1 MNENAN
7 VGRRSLLKR
16 GALLLGAAAAIPV
29 TRHSV
34 AAAAKAPQAAVKYQ
48 DKPQG
53 DQQCDN
59 CIHFEAPS
67 ACKIVEGSISPKGWC
82 AVWAKK
88 G

>member
-1 MNENAN
+1 MNDNTN
-7 VGRRSLLKR
+7 VNRRSLLKR
-16 GALLLGAAAAIPV
+16 AALLLGAAAIPV
-29 TRHSV
+29 SKHAV
-34 AAAAKAPQAAVKYQ
+34 AAGKAPQAAVKYQ

-67 ACKIVEGSISPKGWC
+67 ACKIVEGTVSPKGWC

>member
-1 MNENAN
+1 MNDNAN
-7 VGRRSLLKR
+7 LNRRSLLKR
-16 GALLLGAAAAIPV
+16 VALLLGAAAIPV
-29 TRHSV
+29 GKHAV
-34 AAAAKAPQAAVKYQ
+34 AAGTAPQAAVKYQ

-67 ACKIVEGSISPKGWC
+67 ACKIVEGTVSPKGWC

>member
-1 MNENAN
+1 MNDNAN
-7 VGRRSLLKR
+7 VNRRSLLK
-16 GALLLGAAAAIPV
+16 GAALLLGAAMIPV
-29 TRHSV
+29 SKHAV
-34 AAAAKAPQAAVKYQ
+34 AAGKATQAAVKYQ

-59 CIHFEAPS
+59 CVHFEAPS
-67 ACKIVEGSISPKGWC
+67 ACKIVEGPVSPKGWC

>member
-1 MNENAN
+1 MKDNTN
-7 VGRRSLLKR
+7 VNRRSLLKR
-16 GALLLGAAAAIPV
+16 AALLVGAAAIPV
-29 TRHSV
+29 GKHAV
-34 AAAAKAPQAAVKYQ
+34 AAGKAPQAAVKYQ

-67 ACKIVEGSISPKGWC
+67 ACKIVEGTVSPKGWC

>member
-1 MNENAN
+1 MNDNTN
-7 VGRRSLLKR
+7 VNRRSLLKR
-16 GALLLGAAAAIPV
+16 AALLLGAAAIPV
-29 TRHSV
+29 GKHAV
-34 AAAAKAPQAAVKYQ
+34 AAGKAPQAAVKYQ

-67 ACKIVEGSISPKGWC
+67 ACKIVEGTVSPKGWC

>member
-1 MNENAN
+1 MNDNAN
-7 VGRRSLLKR
+7 LNRRSLLKR
-16 GALLLGAAAAIPV
+16 AALLLGAAAIPV
-29 TRHSV
+29 GKHAV
-34 AAAAKAPQAAVKYQ
+34 AAGKAPQAAVKYQ

-67 ACKIVEGSISPKGWC
+67 GCKIVEGTVSPKGWC